1 MKKLLVLLAPL
12 LAMIVIVFFA
22 TKREQPSV
30 CVSNKGV
37 AAVGSL
43 RYAVTLA
50 MNPVEW
56 EKGLSGRPALPLD
69 EGMLFL
75 FPSASVRAFWMKD
88 MNFPIDI
95 IWIDKGWRVVG
106 VEAHATPDSYPK
118 TFTSPSPVARVLE
131 IASVG
136 ELGSPVHVGDQIQF
150 NCL

>member
-1 MKKLLVLLAPL
+1 
-12 LAMIVIVFFA
+12 MIFIAFFA
-22 TKREQPSV
+22 MKHQSPSV

-50 MNPVEW
+50 VNPAEW
-56 EKGLSGRPALPLD
+56 ERGLSGRPSLATD

-75 FPSASVRAFWMKD
+75 FPSSSVRAFWMKD

-106 VEAHATPDSYPK
+106 VETHATPDTYPR
-118 TFTSPSPVARVLE
+118 TFTSPSSVSRVLE
-131 IASVG
+131 IASAG
-136 ELGSPVHVGDQIQF
+136 ELGSPIRIGDQIQF